1 MRTIKAKIIA
11 KKIVTYFFALV
22 GYVFFCKVVTII
34 SGMNPQRQ
42 FLLWR
47 WSPVSHIPGLCDVSR
62 YYHDIIDRFEKIK
75 YVQIRFFR
83 WNSWFDLKLVQIS
96 RHKSP
101 ILDACVR
108 LSYNT
113 FKKGAGVRWTYV
125 WHEAG
130 DLVCSQL
137 LMIYF
142 TYISIVSV
150 GFWIWKYC
158 FVLLIN
164 FCFWLSFICVS
175 HLYFETDKTS

>member
-1 MRTIKAKIIA
+1 MRFVERQIGHGEVLLAK
-11 KKIVTYFFALV
+11 FQ
-22 GYVFFCKVVTII
+22 GYAMC
-34 SGMNPQRQ
+34 
-42 FLLWR
+42 
-47 WSPVSHIPGLCDVSR
+47 
-62 YYHDIIDRFEKIK
+62 HDIITILLTVSKKIK

-142 TYISIVSV
+142 TYISLVSV
-150 GFWIWKYC
+150 GFLIWKYC
-158 FVLLIN
+158 FVLLID

-175 HLYFETDKTS
+175 HLYLETDEASSWAIFTDCVTVCFYVFGVWFTSLNNTKK